1 MNKVERKNKTF
12 KIKMKDR
19 NRFVKAVERLN
30 KIMEDIRKYCPTAWY
45 YVEGEGT
52 FNLYDRNDSHWE
64 GVPQE
69 KAVEQVVAWH
79 MDCGAW

>member
-1 MNKVERKNKTF
+1 MTNKKTKIRK
-12 KIKMKDR
+12 KDCE
-19 NRFVKAVERLN
+19 RFVKAVERLN

-52 FNLYDRNDSHWE
+52 FNLYDRNDFSCD

-69 KAVEQVVAWH
+69 EAVEQVVAWH